1 MNKVKMENGKWKI
14 KKLIINSLGEEND
27 DGKITW
33 ELLER
38 IEYDFGGSFA
48 KSVLA
53 KILDKGKLIRY
64 EFDKRLRLAF
74 RSVSV
79 AAAAAIIFMMISI
92 FLKDGEL
99 SVDSLLGIEDG
110 YSESIVYLL
119 TGDL

>member
-1 MNKVKMENGKWKI
+1 MKNRNI
-14 KKLIINSLGEEND
+14 KSLIISSLEEEND
-27 DGKITW
+27 DGKITL

-38 IEYDFGGSFA
+38 VDFNFGENFV

-53 KILDKGKLIRY
+53 KIIDTGKLIRL

-74 RSVSV
+74 RSVSI

-119 TGDL
+119 TGESI

>member
-1 MNKVKMENGKWKI
+1 MSKMENI
-14 KKLIINSLGEEND
+14 KTKNLIVNSLEKEND
-27 DGKITW
+27 DGKITI
-33 ELLER
+33 ELLKR
-38 IEYDFGGSFA
+38 VDFDFGENFV

-74 RSVSV
+74 RSVSI
-79 AAAAAIIFMMISI
+79 AAAAAIIVMMISI

-119 TGDL
+119 TGE

>member
-1 MNKVKMENGKWKI
+1 MKNRNI
-14 KKLIINSLGEEND
+14 KSLIISSLEEEND
-27 DGKITW
+27 DGKITL

-38 IEYDFGGSFA
+38 VDFNFGENFV
-48 KSVLA
+48 KNVLT
-53 KILDKGKLIRY
+53 KILDTGKLIRY

-74 RSVSV
+74 RSVSI

-119 TGDL
+119 TGESI